1 MVWYQLRYRYPRDRV
16 YHTGGVVYKNLEDAR
31 KEANR
36 LLAIRDDIRDNR
48 VEIWAIPF
56 YIGYLKS
63 QSVDDGRLSDD
74 MFVEAVVKRPKSNKS
89 NRPKTNGFG
98 LDFNL
103 R

>member
-1 MVWYQLRYRYPRDRV
+1 MVWYQLRYRYPRGRV

-36 LLAIRDDIRDNR
+36 LLSVRDDIRDDR

-63 QSVDDGRLSDD
+63 QSAYETRSLDD
-74 MFVEAVVKRPKSNKS
+74 MFVEAVVKRSKSSKSNK
-89 NRPKTNGFG
+89 PKTNGFG
-98 LDFNL
+98 LDLNL

>member
-1 MVWYQLRYRYPRDRV
+1 MVWYQLRYRYPRGRI

-36 LLAIRDDIRDNR
+36 LLAIRDDIRDDR
-48 VEIWAIPF
+48 IEIWAIPF

-63 QSVDDGRLSDD
+63 QSVYDGRSPDD
-74 MFVEAVVKRPKSNKS
+74 MFVEAVVKRLKSSRSNK
-89 NRPKTNGFG
+89 PKTNEFG
-98 LDFNL
+98 LDLNL

>member
-1 MVWYQLRYRYPRDRV
+1 MVWYQLRFKYPRGRV
-16 YHTGGVVYKNLEDAR
+16 YHTGGVIYKNLEDAR

-36 LLAIRDDIRDNR
+36 LLSIRDDIRGNR
-48 VEIWAIPF
+48 VEIWAT
-56 YIGYLKS
+56 
-63 QSVDDGRLSDD
+63 QSVYDARSPDD

-98 LDFNL
+98 LDLNL

>member
-1 MVWYQLRYRYPRDRV
+1 MVWYQLRFKHPRGRV

-36 LLAIRDDIRDNR
+36 LLSVRDDIRDNR
-48 VEIWAIPF
+48 VEIWTT
-56 YIGYLKS
+56 
-63 QSVDDGRLSDD
+63 QSAYETRSMDD
-74 MFVEAVVKRPKSNKS
+74 MFVEAVVKRPKSSRS

-98 LDFNL
+98 LDLNL